1 MEGVTHLRR
10 LFSLLAPC
18 VLLASACSDD
28 EGGDFVGTPP
38 EDAGASGT
46 TSSEADATPPPD
58 AAPPPEDAGAPAEV
72 FSGEATYYNANGT
85 GACGQPTQNSALV
98 GALNGAQYSKANCGR
113 CASIKGPLGTVVV
126 KLQDKCPGCDF
137 GDIDLSS
144 TAFQKI
150 AKLSDG
156 RVKISWSFTT
166 CP

>member
-1 MEGVTHLRR
+1 MLV
-10 LFSLLAPC
+10 PC

-28 EGGDFVGTPP
+28 DGGELVGSPP
-38 EDAGASGT
+38 AEDAGNSGT
-46 TSSEADATPPPD
+46 TSTEAGAPSVPDASPPLAD
-58 AAPPPEDAGAPAEV
+58 AAPQGEA
-72 FSGEATYYNANGT
+72 FNGEATYYNANGT

-113 CASIKGPLGTVVV
+113 CASIKGPLGNVVV
-126 KLQDKCPGCDF
+126 KLQDKCPGCDH